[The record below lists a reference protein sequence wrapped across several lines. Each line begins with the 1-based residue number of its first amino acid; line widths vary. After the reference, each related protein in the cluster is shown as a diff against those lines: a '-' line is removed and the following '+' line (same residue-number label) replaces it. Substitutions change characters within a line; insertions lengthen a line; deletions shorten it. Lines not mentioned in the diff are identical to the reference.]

1 MILCTHCGQRIELC
15 ECDVIRALTSAPGT
29 FKPEGLMTDRER
41 DAMRAATRARRDRE
55 LRGALVDLVEHRER
69 RRGAP

>member
-1 MILCTHCGQRIELC
+1 M
-15 ECDVIRALTSAPGT
+15 IRALTSAPGT